1 MTLRINNATFEKNPI
16 YGSSWSVIRYF
27 HFGISVLLKTNLHLE
42 QREMN
47 VLKGGVCANC
57 ACVNYGYPTG
67 GGGNSSTGT
76 VANY

>member
-1 MTLRINNATFEKNPI
+1 MVNKMEKKK
-16 YGSSWSVIRYF
+16 
-27 HFGISVLLKTNLHLE
+27 VLGKIKLTQLKKTNLE

>member
-1 MTLRINNATFEKNPI
+1 MEKKK
-16 YGSSWSVIRYF
+16 
-27 HFGISVLLKTNLHLE
+27 VLGKIKLTQLKKTNLE

-47 VLKGGVCANC
+47 VLNGGVCANC

>member
-1 MTLRINNATFEKNPI
+1 MEKKK
-16 YGSSWSVIRYF
+16 
-27 HFGISVLLKTNLHLE
+27 VLGKIKLPQLKKTNLE